1 MVNKRRRTQAP
12 HNGKINLYA
21 LVHFDNLFVSKS
33 GHLWSTAREGL
44 RQRKFT
50 RWKGMLQTRVSCK
63 GHQATFTAG
72 SLWMLALIRD
82 WRVHWDGTKI
92 VQGWMPDLAG
102 DTGGDGPSA
111 IPVDDRA

>member
-1 MVNKRRRTQAP
+1 
-12 HNGKINLYA
+12 
-21 LVHFDNLFVSKS
+21 
-33 GHLWSTAREGL
+33 
-44 RQRKFT
+44 
-50 RWKGMLQTRVSCK
+50 
-63 GHQATFTAG
+63 
-72 SLWMLALIRD
+72 MLALIRD